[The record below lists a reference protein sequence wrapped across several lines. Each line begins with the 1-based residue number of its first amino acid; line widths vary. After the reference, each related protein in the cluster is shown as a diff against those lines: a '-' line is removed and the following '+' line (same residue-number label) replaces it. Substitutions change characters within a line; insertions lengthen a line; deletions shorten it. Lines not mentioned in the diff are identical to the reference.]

1 MNRRLYRCREN
12 RVLAGVAAGVAEF
25 FDLDPALV
33 RILWFLSIFVG
44 GVGILLYIGLAII
57 VPLEPAGYVPA
68 GYVPAGNASAPA
80 AEDAA
85 AAGAGAAAAPVAA
98 AHNHAA
104 GPSEGHRHGRGG
116 TGRVS
121 MFLGFGLILF
131 GSLAL
136 LDIALPDLGLSWRQ
150 LWPLLIIG
158 IGGLLI
164 FGALRRERESTEL

>member
-25 FDLDPALV
+25 FDLDPTLV
-33 RILWFLSIFVG
+33 RILWFLSVFVG
-44 GVGILLYIGLAII
+44 GLGILLYIGLAII
-57 VPLEPAGYVPA
+57 VPLEPVGYVPA
-68 GYVPAGNASAPA
+68 
-80 AEDAA
+80 A
-85 AAGAGAAAAPVAA
+85 AAGGAGAGRGYPGAAADAAGAPVAA
-98 AHNHAA
+98 PNHAA
-104 GPSEGHRHGRGG
+104 GSSEGHRHGRGG
-116 TGRVS
+116 TGRLS

-136 LDIALPDLGLSWRQ
+136 LDVALPDLGLSWRQ

-164 FGALRRERESTEL
+164 VGALRRERESTEL

>member
-25 FDLDPALV
+25 FDLDPTLV
-33 RILWFLSIFVG
+33 RLLWFLSIFVG
-44 GVGILLYIGLAII
+44 GLGILLYIGMAII
-57 VPLEPAGYVPA
+57 VPLEPAGVSPA
-68 GYVPAGNASAPA
+68 TETDPGSG
-80 AEDAA
+80 
-85 AAGAGAAAAPVAA
+85 AAGSPA

-104 GPSEGHRHGRGG
+104 GASEGHRHGRVGS
-116 TGRVS
+116 GRVS

-150 LWPLLIIG
+150 LWPVLIIG

-164 FGALRRERESTEL
+164 AGALRRERESTE

>member
-1 MNRRLYRCREN
+1 MQMNRRLYRCREN

-25 FDLDPALV
+25 FDLDPTLV
-33 RILWFLSIFVG
+33 RILWFLSVFVG
-44 GVGILLYIGLAII
+44 GVGILLYVGLAII
-57 VPLEPAGYVPA
+57 VPLEPVEYPQ
-68 GYVPAGNASAPA
+68 APA
-80 AEDAA
+80 MSGESPD
-85 AAGAGAAAAPVAA
+85 AAGAPGAGAPSATPPIA

-104 GPSEGHRHGRGG
+104 GPSEGHGHGRGG

-136 LDIALPDLGLSWRQ
+136 LDIALPELGLSWRQ
-150 LWPLLIIG
+150 LWPVLIIG

-164 FGALRRERESTEL
+164 VGALRREREPTEL

>member
-25 FDLDPALV
+25 FDLDPTLV
-33 RILWFLSIFVG
+33 RVVWFLSIFAG
-44 GVGILLYIGLAII
+44 GLGILVYIGLAII
-57 VPLEPAGYVPA
+57 VPLEPAGQIQPV
-68 GYVPAGNASAPA
+68 AS
-80 AEDAA
+80 
-85 AAGAGAAAAPVAA
+85 AAAPDSPGAATDPASPTFA

-104 GPSEGHRHGRGG
+104 GASEGHRHGRGG
-116 TGRVS
+116 SGRLS

-131 GSLAL
+131 GGLAL
-136 LDIALPDLGLSWRQ
+136 VDIALPGWDLSWRQ

-164 FGALRRERESTEL
+164 AGALRRERESTDL

>member
-12 RVLAGVAAGVAEF
+12 RVLAGVASGVAEF
-25 FDLDPALV
+25 FDLDPTLV

-44 GVGILLYIGLAII
+44 GVGILLYIGMAII
-57 VPLEPAGYVPA
+57 VPLEPAAAGTAEAPA
-68 GYVPAGNASAPA
+68 GVAP
-80 AEDAA
+80 
-85 AAGAGAAAAPVAA
+85 GAASGETAAAA
-98 AHNHAA
+98 AHNHAFA

-121 MFLGFGLILF
+121 MFLGSALILF

-158 IGGLLI
+158 LGALLV
-164 FGALRRERESTEL
+164 FGALGRERESSEL

>member
-25 FDLDPALV
+25 FDLDPTLV

-44 GVGILLYIGLAII
+44 GLGILLYIGMAII
-57 VPLEPAGYVPA
+57 VPLEPAGFVPA
-68 GYVPAGNASAPA
+68 PAG
-80 AEDAA
+80 
-85 AAGAGAAAAPVAA
+85 GAAPDGPGAPEAPQAPGETTIA
-98 AHNHAA
+98 AHNHAFA
-104 GPSEGHRHGRGG
+104 GPTEGHRHGRGG

-121 MFLGFGLILF
+121 LFLGSALILF